1 MESIRA
7 SKLLLSL
14 VSFSFRSSVCSVASG
29 KNKKDEVHVLTVENV
44 PPKEFKTMI
53 NFIHESKDENIK
65 TEVGKMDLNS
75 LLVLLTLFNKHFLA
89 GESNCFPSRT
99 YNSEIQIYKRIVNN
113 PIINLMINY
122 SYFRV

>member
-7 SKLLLSL
+7 NKLLLAL
-14 VSFSFRSSVCSVASG
+14 VSFSFRSSFYGVSSV
-29 KNKKDEVHVLTVENV
+29 KNKKDEVHVLTVENF

-75 LLVLLTLFNKHFLA
+75 LLVLQTLFNKHFLA
-89 GESNCFPSRT
+89 GESIFFPSRT
-99 YNSEIQIYKRIVNN
+99 YNLETQNKKKE
-113 PIINLMINY
+113 L
-122 SYFRV
+122 